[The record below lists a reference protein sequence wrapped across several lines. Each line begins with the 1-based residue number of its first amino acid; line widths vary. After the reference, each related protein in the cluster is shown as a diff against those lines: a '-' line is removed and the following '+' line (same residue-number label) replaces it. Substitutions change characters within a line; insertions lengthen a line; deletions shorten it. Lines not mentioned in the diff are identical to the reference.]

1 MNEKKVFIAID
12 TNKESVA
19 KKIITQTQTNKLN
32 IGYKFGLEFFYSK
45 NGRRFISK
53 IKTKK
58 IFLDLKLNDIPATC
72 SRAIKSIK
80 DLKNIKYITL
90 HANAGEETV
99 KAVVKTA
106 KKINPKLKI
115 LLVTILTSISNKS
128 IKKIG
133 HTKSI
138 KELVKKQAL
147 MAKAF
152 KCHGIV
158 CAGNDLK
165 FVKKIFK
172 GEIITPGIRLKGD
185 GAGDQKRVMGPKE
198 AFKKGSTALVLG
210 RSITSR
216 GKIKKN
222 ITRLIKELNFNEN

>member
-1 MNEKKVFIAID
+1 MKKKIFIAID
-12 TNKESVA
+12 TNKENVA
-19 KKIITQTQTNKLN
+19 KKIISQTQTNKLD

-45 NGRRFISK
+45 NGRKFISK
-53 IKTKK
+53 LKGRN
-58 IFLDLKLNDIPATC
+58 IFLDIKISDIPATC
-72 SRAIKSIK
+72 SKTINSIK
-80 DLKNIKYITL
+80 DLKNINYITV

-138 KELVKKQAL
+138 IELVKKQAL
-147 MAKAF
+147 MAKVC

-158 CAGNDLK
+158 CAGSDLEH
-165 FVKKIFK
+165 VKKIFK

-185 GAGDQKRVMGPKE
+185 SAGDQKRIMGPKE
-198 AFKKGSTALVLG
+198 AFEKGSTGLVLG
-210 RSITSR
+210 RSVIK
-216 GKIKKN
+216 GNIKKN
-222 ITRLIKELNFNEN
+222 ISRLIKELN

>member
-1 MNEKKVFIAID
+1 MKKKIFIACD
-12 TNKESVA
+12 TNNVKTV
-19 KKIITQTQTNKLN
+19 KKIIAKTQTDRLD

-45 NGRRFISK
+45 YGRSFISK

-72 SRAIKSIK
+72 SKAIKSIK
-80 DLKNIKYITL
+80 DLKHVKYITL

-106 KKINPKLKI
+106 KKINPKLRI

-147 MAKAF
+147 IAKTSG
-152 KCHGIV
+152 CHGIV
-158 CAGNDLK
+158 CAGSDLEK
-165 FVKKIFK
+165 IKKIFK

-185 GAGDQKRVMGPKE
+185 SAGDQKRIMRPKE
-198 AFKKGSTALVLG
+198 AFAKGSTALVLG
-210 RSITSR
+210 RSIIK
-216 GKIKKN
+216 GNIKKN
-222 ITRLIKELNFNEN
+222 ISKLIKELN

>member
-1 MNEKKVFIAID
+1 MKKPKIFIACD
-12 TNKESVA
+12 TNKISEA
-19 KKIITQTQTNKLN
+19 KKIIFQTQTNKLD

-45 NGRRFISK
+45 HGREFISK

-72 SRAIKSIK
+72 SKAINSIK
-80 DLKNIKYITL
+80 DLKNINYVTV

-99 KAVVKTA
+99 KAVIKTA

-115 LLVTILTSISNKS
+115 LLVTILTSISNRS

-138 KELVKKQAL
+138 IELVKKQAS
-147 MAKAF
+147 MAKIF

-158 CAGNDLK
+158 CAGSDLK

-185 GAGDQKRVMGPKE
+185 SAGDQKRIMGPKE
-198 AFKKGSTALVLG
+198 AFKQGSTALVLG
-210 RSITSR
+210 RSIIS
-216 GKIKKN
+216 GKNIKKN
-222 ITRLIKELNFNEN
+222 ISRLIKELN

>member
-1 MNEKKVFIAID
+1 MNKTIFIAID
-12 TNKESVA
+12 TDNIRVA
-19 KKIITQTQTNKLN
+19 KKIIYQTQNNKLD

-45 NGRRFISK
+45 DGRKFISK
-53 IKTKK
+53 IKSKK

-72 SRAIKSIK
+72 SKAVKSIK
-80 DLKNIKYITL
+80 DLKNINYVTL

-115 LLVTILTSISNKS
+115 LLVTILTSISDKS

-138 KELVKKQAL
+138 KELVKKQAS
-147 MAKAF
+147 MAKTCG
-152 KCHGIV
+152 CHGIV
-158 CAGNDLK
+158 CAGSDLEY
-165 FVKKIFK
+165 VKKIFK
-172 GEIITPGIRLKGD
+172 GEIVTPGIRLKGD
-185 GAGDQKRVMGPKE
+185 GKGDQKRVMGPKE

-216 GKIKKN
+216 GNIKKN
-222 ITRLIKELNFNEN
+222 ISKLIKELNF